1 MAGSDISWGADE
13 PIEGNASKE
22 CNSES
27 SKPFDVS
34 IAGRDGSIAG
44 SDDSTD
50 GKVTSGPRAGW
61 VTSSG

>member
-1 MAGSDISWGADE
+1 MSGGADE
-13 PIEGNASKE
+13 PIEGKASKD

-34 IAGRDGSIAG
+34 MGGSDGSIAG

-50 GKVTSGPRAGW
+50 GKVTSGPCACW
-61 VTSSG
+61 VASGG